1 MNVKEM
7 ILGLNREY
15 CEKLN
20 MELVDDIDE
29 LLLTVLTKYQL
40 FEPCRYLSEDDE
52 WLNVVMLSFD
62 GTDMSQAM
70 TLKKSE
76 ITALGIFN
84 QEEIEIDF
92 EPQKGSEDLYQ

>member
-1 MNVKEM
+1 MIMNVKDM

-20 MELVDDIDE
+20 IEWVDDMDE

-40 FEPCRYLSEDDE
+40 FEPCRYLSEDEE
-52 WLNVVMLSFD
+52 WLNVAMISVEA
-62 GTDMSQAM
+62 TEMSQAM

-92 EPQKGSEDLYQ
+92 EP

>member
-7 ILGLNREY
+7 ILRLNREY
-15 CEKLN
+15 SMKLN
-20 MELVDDIDE
+20 MEWVDDIDE

-52 WLNVVMLSFD
+52 WVNVAMISFE
-62 GTDMSQAM
+62 GADMSQAM

-76 ITALGIFN
+76 ITSLGIFN